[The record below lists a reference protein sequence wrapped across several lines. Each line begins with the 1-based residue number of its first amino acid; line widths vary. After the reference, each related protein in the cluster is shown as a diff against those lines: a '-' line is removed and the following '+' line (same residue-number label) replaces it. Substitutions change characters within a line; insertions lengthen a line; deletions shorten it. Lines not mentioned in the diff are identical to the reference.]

1 MLPAVVTLRPPDYYR
16 LFAQSGSSS
25 SSSSSSSGGGGG
37 GVGSGAF
44 TLPPPPLPLPSSSA
58 SSSSLSAF
66 GAPLGVPAGAA
77 QGPGAVPALSSWGAE
92 QLYDEACFAPGNAVT
107 PKSELQRLAAC
118 LRAAARDTAL
128 ALADEAA
135 ADDAPAPDARRSL
148 AQASRCALL
157 QLNMMHILSR
167 LRELE
172 AWARIEA
179 AAAVR

>member
-16 LFAQSGSSS
+16 LFAQSGG
-25 SSSSSSSGGGGG
+25 SSGGGGAG
-37 GVGSGAF
+37 AGAF
-44 TLPPPPLPLPSSSA
+44 SLPPPPLPSPSS
-58 SSSSLSAF
+58 LPPPSAF
-66 GAPLGVPAGAA
+66 GAALGVPAGAA

-92 QLYDEACFAPGNAVT
+92 QLYDESCFAPGAAAT
-107 PKSELQRLAAC
+107 PKAELQRLAAC
-118 LRAAARDTAL
+118 LRAASRDTAL

-135 ADDAPAPDARRSL
+135 ADAAPAPDARRSL
-148 AQASRCALL
+148 ALANRCALL

-179 AAAVR
+179 AAAAR